1 MMEEQN
7 KLQVIEA
14 RPAPLVSLS
23 STAMDIAELQQQSD
37 LINQLLKRKMIEATK
52 ANNYQGHYG
61 QIPGTKTLSLLK
73 PGAEMIAKMF
83 RLGAEYQHRI
93 EELPGGHINVV
104 VTTKF
109 IHYPTQTVIGFG
121 VGSCS
126 TLESKHRY
134 RTGPV
139 EFTGQPVPREYWDL
153 RKNDPEAA
161 QKLIGGRGYSTKKN
175 PDSGNYEIVMAGQKI
190 DNADPADQWNTALKI
205 AKKRS
210 YVDGIQTLTAAGDIF
225 MINAEADDDD
235 DQDPPP
241 PTSRQNGNGNGQ
253 QRSQQTQPPKQTQQQ
268 KQTQQNQ
275 QTQEQPQDDDDG
287 PRCPE
292 CGSDMTDLRNGQRH
306 ATKGPDFRC
315 KNKDCKDE
323 RGYTTCIWRI
333 QYPDEQQDDGPGY

>member
-93 EELPGGHINVV
+93 EELTGGHINVV

-175 PDSGNYEIVMAGQKI
+175 PDSGSYEIVMAGQKI

-225 MINAEADDDD
+225 MINAEAGDDD
-235 DQDPPP
+235 DQDQPPP
-241 PTSRQNGNGNGQ
+241 PKQNGNGNAQ
-253 QRSQQTQPPKQTQQQ
+253 QRSQQTQQSKQTQQ
-268 KQTQQNQ
+268 KQQAQPP
-275 QTQEQPQDDDDG
+275 QEAEEDI
-287 PRCPE
+287 RCPE
-292 CGSDMTDLRNGQRH
+292 CGGEMYDNREGNRH

-315 KNKDCKDE
+315 KDKNCKDE
-323 RGYTTCIWRI
+323 KGYTTCIWRI
-333 QYPDEQQDDGPGY
+333 QYSDEQQDDGPGY

>member
-1 MMEEQN
+1 MEDQN

-23 STAMDIAELQQQSD
+23 STAMDIAELQQQTD
-37 LINQLLKRKMIEATK
+37 LINQLLRKKMIEATK
-52 ANNYQGHYG
+52 ENNYQGHYG
-61 QIPGTKTLSLLK
+61 KIPGTKTMSLLK

-134 RTGPV
+134 RIGPV
-139 EFTGQPVPREYWDL
+139 EFTGHQVPREYWDL
-153 RKNDPEAA
+153 RKTDPESA
-161 QKLIGGRGYSTKKN
+161 QKLLGGRGYSARKN
-175 PDSGNYEIVMAGQKI
+175 PDTGNYEIVMAGQKI

-225 MINAEADDDD
+225 MINAEAGDDD
-235 DQDPPP
+235 DQDQSPPP
-241 PTSRQNGNGNGQ
+241 RSNGNGEKKYYPPRDQ
-253 QRSQQTQPPKQTQQQ
+253 QPPKQ
-268 KQTQQNQ
+268 QTP
-275 QTQEQPQDDDDG
+275 PQDSDEEEI
-287 PRCPE
+287 RCPE
-292 CGSDMTDLRNGQRH
+292 CGSEMWDNRGGQKH
-306 ATKGPDFRC
+306 APQGKPDFRC
-315 KNKDCKDE
+315 KNRDCKDE

-333 QYPDEQQDDGPGY
+333 EYADDQQDDGHYTEDDPGY

>member
-1 MMEEQN
+1 MMN
-7 KLQVIEA
+7 ANDKLQVIEA

-52 ANNYQGHYG
+52 ENNYQGHYG
-61 QIPGTKTLSLLK
+61 KVPGTKTLSLLK

-83 RLGAEYQHRI
+83 RLGAAYDHKI

-109 IHYPTQTVIGFG
+109 VHYPTNTTMGFG

-139 EFTGQPVPREYWDL
+139 EFTGQQVPREYWTL

-161 QKLIGGRGYSTKKN
+161 QKLIGGRGYSARKN
-175 PDSGNYEIVMAGQKI
+175 PDTGDYEIVMAGQKI

-225 MINAEADDDD
+225 MINAEAGDDEQ
-235 DQDPPP
+235 DQSPP
-241 PTSRQNGNGNGQ
+241 SRQNGNGNGQ
-253 QRSQQTQPPKQTQQQ
+253 QRSQQTQQSKQTQQQ
-268 KQTQQNQ
+268 AQPP
-275 QTQEQPQDDDDG
+275 QEAEEDIH
-287 PRCPE
+287 CPE
-292 CGSDMTDLRNGQRH
+292 CGGEMYDNRGGQRH
-306 ATKGPDFRC
+306 ASKGPDFRC
-315 KNKDCKDE
+315 KNKDCKDD
-323 RGYTTCIWRI
+323 RGYTTCIWRVE
-333 QYPDEQQDDGPGY
+333 YADERQSYDDSQPEDGPGY